1 MSDARKFRL
10 KHTSAPAPAD
20 TLRPPVLP
28 DPNGWFCLAFS
39 HELKPRRV
47 LTRPLLGEEVVLYRT
62 AAGRL
67 RAIRPYC
74 PHLGAHLGAG
84 GKVSGENIVCP
95 FHKFAFDPSGH
106 CVRTGYG
113 QKPPKADLVHYP
125 VTEANGSVYVWR
137 HALGTDPDW
146 EVPNLYTPR
155 AVAPSHDTFELAVHP
170 QDLAENAFDYGH
182 LTQLHGL
189 SELNLEGGP
198 VLGEKVSVLQGSTRR
213 PLPFLRGPRLS
224 YTVTVIGLATFMIEM
239 TFPKVRTSMYLMIH
253 FTPIRPGR
261 SHVRIGTAAE
271 VDGLPFLG
279 SAGAPAARLVSRLLT
294 VLAQRWSCRDLF
306 KDFPI
311 WNHQLHTEHPR
322 LAPGDGPIGLYR
334 RWAQQFYTQPAE
346 TTAHDEPP
354 HDTSTGPAR

>member
-20 TLRPPVLP
+20 TLRPPALP
-28 DPNGWFCLAFS
+28 DPDGWFCLAFS
-39 HELKPRRV
+39 HELTPRRV

-62 AAGRL
+62 AGGRL
-67 RAIRPYC
+67 RAVQPHC

-95 FHKFAFDPSGH
+95 FHRFAFDPSGR

-113 QKPPKADLVHYP
+113 RKPPRADLVHHP

-137 HALGTDPDW
+137 HALGADPDW

-155 AVAPSHDTFELAVHP
+155 SVAPSHHTFEVAGHP
-170 QDLAENAFDYGH
+170 QDLAENAFDFGH

-189 SELNLEGGP
+189 MDFTIEGRP
-198 VLGEKVSVLQGSTRR
+198 VPGEKTAVLKGSARR
-213 PLPFLRGPRLS
+213 PLLLGAGVRLS
-224 YTVTVIGLATFMIEM
+224 FNLMVIGLATFMIEM
-239 TFPKVRTSMYLMIH
+239 TFPKVRTSMHLVVH
-253 FTPIRPGR
+253 FTPVRPGR
-261 SHVRIGTAAE
+261 AHVRVGTA
-271 VDGLPFLG
+271 VDLDGLPFLG
-279 SAGAPAARLVSRLLT
+279 GPGVPVARLMSRLLT
-294 VLAQRWSCRDLF
+294 GVAQTWSCRDVS
-306 KDFPI
+306 KDFAI

-334 RWAQQFYTQPAE
+334 RWAQQFYTEPAAAE
-346 TTAHDEPP
+346 AHVEPP
-354 HDTSTGPAR
+354 GDTATGSAR